1 MCDPSNQVPPGD
13 PGTERVLIFLLLRDD
28 HRRWSRSEVE
38 ADLYDV
44 DPDAI
49 RDSLAYLAAVGVA
62 TLDGESFEAS
72 AAARRI
78 DALCEIAV

>member
-1 MCDPSNQVPPGD
+1 MQNESNQVPPGD
-13 PGTERVLIFLLLRDD
+13 PGTERLLIFLLLRDD
-28 HRRWSRSEVE
+28 HRQWSCTEIE

-44 DPDAI
+44 DPGAI
-49 RDSLAYLAAVGVA
+49 RDSLAYLAAVGVV
-62 TLDGESFEAS
+62 TLDGEAVEAS

>member
-49 RDSLAYLAAVGVA
+49 RGSVAYLAAVGVV
-62 TLDGESFEAS
+62 TLDGETVEAS